1 MLFSSTPVNFIPV
14 TCVFMAEE
22 QVPVAA
28 GDAVRQIVA
37 DGDAER
43 DANPSVAGVSEIV
56 VGGS

>member
-1 MLFSSTPVNFIPV
+1 
-14 TCVFMAEE
+14 MAEK

-43 DANPSVAGVSEIV
+43 DGNSSVAGVSEIV
-56 VGGS
+56 VGVS